1 MQIIPLGD
9 SALLVR
15 LVGDFE
21 RNPEKALR
29 VVQDAQR
36 QIEAAA
42 IPGLIECAPSYA
54 SVAVFYDPAQIPDE
68 NPFAWLRMRLT
79 SALSASSTPKRKTM
93 DSPMLEIPV
102 CYDPEFAPDLEDVA
116 KRARLSRDEV
126 VRRHSAA

>member
-1 MQIIPLGD
+1 MEIIPLGD

-15 LVGDFE
+15 LVADFE

-54 SVAVFYDPAQIPDE
+54 SVAVFFDPAQIPGE
-68 NPFAWLRMRLT
+68 EPFASLQARLASVLAT
-79 SALSASSTPKRKTM
+79 SRPSKRETT
-93 DSPMLEIPV
+93 DPPLLEIPV
-102 CYDPEFAPDLEDVA
+102 CYETEFAPDLEEVA
-116 KRARLSRDEV
+116 SRARLSP
-126 VRRHSAA
+126 